1 MRQPGGEISSHD
13 YERKRFVTDGV
24 TLDAVVFYLREGEPV
39 KIELERVLK
48 SVGLWERP
56 TEREP
61 ARQHRIVFEVA
72 SAAPGGV
79 TEVYM
84 SRFTVR
90 FNAESGD
97 AEP

>member
-13 YERKRFVTDGV
+13 YERKRFVTNGV

-39 KIELERVLK
+39 KIELEKVLK
-48 SVGLWERP
+48 NVGLWEHP

-61 ARQHRIVFEVA
+61 ERQHRIVFEVA
-72 SAAPGGV
+72 SAAPGGF